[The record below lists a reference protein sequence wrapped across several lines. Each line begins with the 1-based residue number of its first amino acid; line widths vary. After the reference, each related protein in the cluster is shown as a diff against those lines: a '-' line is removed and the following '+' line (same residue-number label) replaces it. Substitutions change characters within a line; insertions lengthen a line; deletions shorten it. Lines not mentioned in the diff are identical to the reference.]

1 MTPNQY
7 CNAFPK
13 QKVWYMLTC
22 LFAARY
28 IGENYA
34 HWQTKAGFTEPSLCG
49 LTKIKVRTRK
59 DSQARKAQ
67 SASAELELQ
76 NHLFLEIHFLSLRR

>member
-34 HWQTKAGFTEPSLCG
+34 HWEMKAGFTEPSLCG
-49 LTKIKVRTRK
+49 VTKIKVRT
-59 DSQARKAQ
+59 
-67 SASAELELQ
+67 
-76 NHLFLEIHFLSLRR
+76 